1 LLQEGVI
8 MPAVHLLNAAHVDA
22 LSCVHAAHSAT
33 DARTADHEHTVGLLA
48 KHMAAHMGSSPEE
61 AEAIGLAAGLHD
73 VGKMSIPPAIL
84 HQSGVLTPDQNLIM
98 QGHALAG
105 AKILQTAKF
114 PLMRLASQIALE
126 HHEHADG
133 SGYPY
138 GLRNNQISMA
148 SRIVS
153 LCDVY
158 DALRRERSYKPG
170 MSHEEVCQALAH
182 GQGRITPDLFDDR
195 VLSVFLEN
203 QKQLAEVFDGAVR
216 HDASG

>member
-1 LLQEGVI
+1 LE
-8 MPAVHLLNAAHVDA
+8 MPAVHLLNRAHVDA
-22 LSCVHAAHSAT
+22 LSCVHAAHSAS
-33 DARTADHEHTVGLLA
+33 DAHTADHEHTVGLLSRYL
-48 KHMAAHMGSSPEE
+48 AAQMGSSPEE
-61 AEAIGLAAGLHD
+61 AEAIGLAARLHD

-84 HQSGVLTPDQNLIM
+84 HKSGVLTPEEQVIM

-126 HHEHADG
+126 HHERADG

-170 MSHEEVCQALAH
+170 MSHEEVCQALSN
-182 GQGRITPDLFDDR
+182 GQGRIGPDLFDDR
-195 VLSVFLEN
+195 VLSAFLEN
-203 QKQLAEVFDGAVR
+203 QKQLAEVFDR
-216 HDASG
+216 SMLDIASD

>member
-1 LLQEGVI
+1 
-8 MPAVHLLNAAHVDA
+8 MPAVHLLNRAHVDV
-22 LSCVHAAHSAT
+22 LSCVHAAHSAS
-33 DARTADHEHTVGLLA
+33 DAHTADHEHTVGLLSRYL
-48 KHMAAHMGSSPEE
+48 AAQMGSSPEE
-61 AEAIGLAAGLHD
+61 AEAIGLAARLHD

-84 HQSGVLTPDQNLIM
+84 HKSGVLTPEEQMIM

-170 MSHEEVCQALAH
+170 MSHEEVCQALSN
-182 GQGRITPDLFDDR
+182 GQGRIGPDLFDDR
-195 VLSVFLEN
+195 VLCTFLEN
-203 QKQLAEVFDGAVR
+203 QKQLAEVFDRSVL
-216 HDASG
+216 DIASN

>member
-1 LLQEGVI
+1 
-8 MPAVHLLNAAHVDA
+8 MPALHLLNPAHVDA
-22 LSCVHAAHSAT
+22 LSCIHAAHSAS
-33 DARTADHEHTVGLLA
+33 DAHTADHEHMVGLLSG
-48 KHMAAHMGSSPEE
+48 HLAALMGSSPEE
-61 AEAIGLAAGLHD
+61 AEAIGLAARLHD
-73 VGKMSIPPAIL
+73 IGKLAIPPAIL
-84 HQSGVLTPDQNLIM
+84 HASGVLTPEQNLIM

-138 GLRNNQISMA
+138 GLRNKQTSMA

-170 MSHEEVCQALAH
+170 MSHEEVCRALSN
-182 GQGRITPDLFDDR
+182 GEGRITPDLFDDR
-195 VLSVFLEN
+195 VLSTFLDN
-203 QKQLAEVFDGAVR
+203 QKQLAEVFEGSVLAGA
-216 HDASG
+216 AG

>member
-1 LLQEGVI
+1 

-48 KHMAAHMGSSPEE
+48 KHLAAHMGSSPEE
-61 AEAIGLAAGLHD
+61 AEAIGLAARLHD

-84 HQSGVLTPDQNLIM
+84 HKSGVLTPDQQVIM

-138 GLRNNQISMA
+138 GLRNNQTSMA

-158 DALRRERSYKPG
+158 DALRRERAYKPG
-170 MSHEEVCQALAH
+170 MTHEEVCDALAK
-182 GQGRITPDLFDDR
+182 GKGRITPDLFDDR
-195 VLSVFLEN
+195 VLRAFLDN
-203 QKQLAEVFDGAVR
+203 QKQLAEIFNQSMR
-216 HDASG
+216 R

>member
-1 LLQEGVI
+1 
-8 MPAVHLLNAAHVDA
+8 MPAVHLLNRAHVDA
-22 LSCVHAAHSAT
+22 LSCVHAAHSAS
-33 DARTADHEHTVGLLA
+33 DAHTADHEHTVGLLSR
-48 KHMAAHMGSSPEE
+48 HLAAQMGSSPEE
-61 AEAIGLAAGLHD
+61 AEAIGLAARLHD

-84 HQSGVLTPDQNLIM
+84 HKSGVLTPDQQVIM

-148 SRIVS
+148 SRIVTV
-153 LCDVY
+153 CDVY

-170 MSHEEVCQALAH
+170 MSHEEVCRILS
-182 GQGRITPDLFDDR
+182 QGDEHLSPDMFDPS
-195 VLSVFLEN
+195 VLSSFLDHANAIE
-203 QKQLAEVFDGAVR
+203 AAY
-216 HDASG
+216 ASSTVALGPVGPHPIG

>member
-1 LLQEGVI
+1 

-33 DARTADHEHTVGLLA
+33 DAHTADHEHTVGLLA
-48 KHMAAHMGSSPEE
+48 KHIATFMGSSPEE
-61 AEAIGLAAGLHD
+61 AEAIGLAARLHD

-84 HQSGVLTPDQNLIM
+84 HMSGVLTPDQNRIM

-138 GLRNNQISMA
+138 GLKNNQTSMA

-158 DALRRERSYKPG
+158 DALRRERSYKQG
-170 MSHEEVCQALAH
+170 MSHEEVCRALAD
-182 GQGRITPDLFDDR
+182 GAGRITPDLFDDR
-195 VLSVFLEN
+195 VLSAFLDN
-203 QKQLAEVFDGAVR
+203 QKQLADVFDGSVTGIAT
-216 HDASG
+216 G

>member
-1 LLQEGVI
+1 MAAL
-8 MPAVHLLNAAHVDA
+8 HLLNPAHVDA
-22 LSCVHAAHSAT
+22 LSCIHAAHSAS
-33 DARTADHEHTVGLLA
+33 DAHTADHEHMVGLLSG
-48 KHMAAHMGSSPEE
+48 HLAALMGSSPEE
-61 AEAIGLAAGLHD
+61 AEAIGLAARLHD
-73 VGKMSIPPAIL
+73 IGKLAIPPAIL
-84 HQSGVLTPDQNLIM
+84 HASGVLTPEQNLIM

-170 MSHEEVCQALAH
+170 MTHEEVCQALSN
-182 GQGRITPDLFDDR
+182 GEGRITPDLFDER
-195 VLSVFLEN
+195 VLGTFSEHNESFE
-203 QKQLAEVFDGAVR
+203 KIYSDAVGS
-216 HDASG
+216 AP